1 MSGSASCRALT
12 EASVRSVRWAEEGGD
27 KFASASDAELVEYG
41 SQMFLHRICGD
52 ESSFTIC
59 LVERPLQSA

>member
-1 MSGSASCRALT
+1 
-12 EASVRSVRWAEEGGD
+12 VRSVRWAEEGGD
-27 KFASASDAELVEYG
+27 EFASASDAELVEYG